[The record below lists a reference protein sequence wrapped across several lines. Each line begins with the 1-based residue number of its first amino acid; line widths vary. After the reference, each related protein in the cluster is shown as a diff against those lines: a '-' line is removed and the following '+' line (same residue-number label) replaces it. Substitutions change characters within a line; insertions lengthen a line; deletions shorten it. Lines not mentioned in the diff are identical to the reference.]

1 MRVKEFLTKHAEKTI
16 NEWLK
21 DNEEMFDLIDFKV
34 VPLPNNVTW
43 VHVYILYEQKQTKSI
58 THLPSLDLPKEEFR
72 EQLVGNDNEA

>member
-1 MRVKEFLTKHAEKTI
+1 MRVKEFLTKHTEKTI

-34 VPLPNNVTW
+34 VPVPNNVTW

-58 THLPSLDLPKEEFR
+58 THLASLDLPRDEFR
-72 EQLVGNDNEA
+72 KQLVGKR